1 MPTAVP
7 PPVPESGAD
16 SDEFPISATA
26 VDVAWLSDDENVWF
40 VTAQGVMGYFE
51 PRSPWGNVVITPGP
65 GITGNAN
72 SLVAWPGHG
81 TWTFLAAENGSSFV
95 KCADSQYQVYPL
107 SGRTDCRALAL
118 GKSREGRTRI
128 VAPLTSGQLAFIESG
143 GSISNSTFYRDD
155 LYGIAIAPRQ
165 QGRYWLTS
173 PRGKALLDYD
183 VSTGIFGDP
192 IGLGFEP
199 RDVAISPAGDVVW
212 IATTDKVILKY
223 TVQGGTLTRI
233 ETPSPANHLLAT
245 ADGTLWFVSTTG
257 NAVGYVL
264 PGSNRAATIPTG
276 QGSRPSGLTVS
287 GDSRLWVALSGQ
299 QSLRRVSRHR
309 LAVESGDGQKTA
321 VGKPFRKPFEVKA
334 TLLDGTPVGGQ
345 KIEFSVAEGSGV
357 FENGKHT
364 ETEYT
369 GTEGDRLGIATSSRL
384 TPLKEG
390 PCPVTARWTETDAVA
405 SFTRLNVTPQ
415 PGTADRVRYV
425 SGAGQTVPAGKS
437 FEHPMKVIAE
447 DAQGNPVEGAE
458 VTFKVRGETGENRAT
473 FPGGTDTAQVTSGSD
488 GTAESPVLT
497 AGDSPGGFAVQVWA
511 DESFMS
517 LLLQQNI
524 H

>member
-7 PPVPESGAD
+7 PPVPESGSD
-16 SDEFPISATA
+16 SDEFPIGATA
-26 VDVAWLSDDENVWF
+26 VDVGWLSDDENVWF
-40 VTAQGVMGYFE
+40 VTAQGVIGYFE
-51 PRSPWGNVVITPGP
+51 PRSPWGNTVFTPGP
-65 GITGNAN
+65 GITGSAN

-81 TWTFLAAENGSSFV
+81 AWTFLTTENGSAFV
-95 KCADSQYQVYPL
+95 KCADDGQYQVYSL
-107 SGRTDCRALAL
+107 NGTTDCRALAL
-118 GKSREGRTRI
+118 GKSREGRSHI
-128 VAPLTSGQLAFIESG
+128 VAPLMSWGQLAFIESG
-143 GSISNSTFYRDD
+143 GGISYSTIHRDG
-155 LYGIAIAPRQ
+155 LYGIAIAPQQ

-173 PRGKALLDYD
+173 PTGKALVGYD
-183 VSTGIFGDP
+183 VSTGTFGAP
-192 IGLGFEP
+192 IALGLEP
-199 RDVAISPAGDVVW
+199 RDVAISPAGDIVW

-233 ETPSPANHLLAT
+233 DTPFPANRMLAA

-257 NAVGYVL
+257 NAAGYVL
-264 PGSNRAATIPTG
+264 PDKNRASTIPTG
-276 QGSRPSGLTVS
+276 QGSRPTGLTVS

-309 LAVESGDGQKTA
+309 LAVVSGDGQKTA
-321 VGKPFRKPFEVKA
+321 VGQPFPKPFEVKA

-345 KIEFSVAEGSGV
+345 KIEFSVAEGTGV
-357 FENGKHT
+357 FENGEPT
-364 ETEYT
+364 ETKYT
-369 GTEGDRLGIATSSRL
+369 GTESDRLGIATSSRL

-405 SFTRLNVTPQ
+405 SFTRLTVTPQ
-415 PGTADRVRYV
+415 PGTADRVRYI

-458 VTFKVRGETGENRAT
+458 ITFKVRGENVAT

-497 AGDSPGGFAVQVWA
+497 AGDTPVGFAVEVWA
-511 DESFMS
+511 DDTFMS
-517 LLLQQNI
+517 LLLRQNI

>member
-1 MPTAVP
+1 MPTAAP
-7 PPVPESGAD
+7 PPVPDSDSHSD
-16 SDEFPISATA
+16 SDEFPIGATA
-26 VDVAWLSDDENVWF
+26 VDVAWLGDDENVWF
-40 VTAQGVMGYFE
+40 VTAQGVIGYFE
-51 PRSPWGNVVITPGP
+51 PRSPWGNVVLTPGP
-65 GITGNAN
+65 GITGTAN

-81 TWTFLAAENGSSFV
+81 AWTFLAAENGPAFV
-95 KCADSQYQVYPL
+95 KCADGQYQVYPL
-107 SGRTDCRALAL
+107 NSPTDCRALAL
-118 GKSREGRTRI
+118 GKNRDGRTRI
-128 VAPLTSGQLAFIESG
+128 VAPLTWGQLAFVESG
-143 GSISNSTFYRDD
+143 GSISTSTFHDND

-173 PRGKALLDYD
+173 PKGKALLDYD
-183 VSTGIFGDP
+183 VSTGVFGSP

-199 RDVAISPAGDVVW
+199 RDVTVTPAGDVVW
-212 IATTDKVILKY
+212 IATTDKVVLKY
-223 TVQGGTLTRI
+223 AVRSGTFTRV
-233 ETPSPANHLLAT
+233 ETPFPANRMLAT
-245 ADGTLWFVSTTG
+245 ADGTLWFVSTAG
-257 NAVGYVL
+257 DAVGYVL
-264 PGSNRAATIPTG
+264 PDKNRASAIPTG
-276 QGSRPSGLTVS
+276 QGSRPTGLTVS
-287 GDSRLWVALSGQ
+287 GDSRLWVALSGRQ
-299 QSLRRVSRHR
+299 GLRRVSRHR
-309 LAVESGDGQKTA
+309 LAVVSGDGQKTS
-321 VGKPFRKPFEVKA
+321 VGKPFGKPFEVKA
-334 TLLDGTPVGGQ
+334 TLLDGTPIGGQ

-357 FENGKHT
+357 FENGEHT
-364 ETEYT
+364 ETRYT
-369 GTEGDRLGIATSSRL
+369 GTGSDRLGVATSSRL

-458 VTFKVRGETGENRAT
+458 ITFKVRGERMAT
-473 FPGGTDTAQVTSGSD
+473 FPGGTDTARVTSGSD
-488 GTAESPVLT
+488 GTAESPILT
-497 AGDSPGGFAVQVWA
+497 AGDGPGGFAVQVWA

>member
-7 PPVPESGAD
+7 PPVPESGPD
-16 SDEFPISATA
+16 SDEFPIGATA
-26 VDVAWLSDDENVWF
+26 VDVAWSNDDENVWF

-51 PRSPWGNVVITPGP
+51 PRSPWGNVVFTPGP
-65 GITGNAN
+65 GVTGSAN
-72 SLVAWPGHG
+72 SLVIWPGHG
-81 TWTFLAAENGSSFV
+81 AWTFLTAENSSAFV
-95 KCADSQYQVYPL
+95 KCTDDGQYQIYPL
-107 SGRTDCRALAL
+107 NGTTDCRALAL
-118 GKSREGRTRI
+118 GKNREGRTHV
-128 VAPLTSGQLAFIESG
+128 VAPLIGWNSLAFIEAG
-143 GSISNSTFYRDD
+143 GGTSYSTMYRDG
-155 LYGIAIAPRQ
+155 LYGIAIAPQQ

-173 PRGKALLDYD
+173 PGGRALVGYD
-183 VSTGIFGDP
+183 VSTGTFGAP
-192 IGLGFEP
+192 IDLGLEP
-199 RDVAISPAGDVVW
+199 RDVAITPAGDVVW

-223 TVQGGTLTRI
+223 TVQSGTFTRV
-233 ETPSPANHLLAT
+233 ETPFPASRMLAT
-245 ADGTLWFVSTTG
+245 ADGTLWFVSTAG
-257 NAVGYVL
+257 DAVGYVL
-264 PGSNRAATIPTG
+264 PDKNRASTIPTG
-276 QGSRPSGLTVS
+276 QGSRPTGLTVS
-287 GDSRLWVALSGQ
+287 GDSRLWVALSGRQ
-299 QSLRRVSRHR
+299 GLRRVSRHR
-309 LAVESGDGQKTA
+309 LAVVSGDGQKTSA
-321 VGKPFRKPFEVKA
+321 GQPFPQPFEVKA

-357 FENGKHT
+357 FENGEHT
-364 ETEYT
+364 ETRYT
-369 GTEGDRLGIATSSRL
+369 GTESDRLGIATSSRL

-458 VTFKVRGETGENRAT
+458 ITFKVRGERMAA
-473 FPGGTDTAQVTSGSD
+473 FPGGTDTTQVTSGSD